1 METTMLQKETFI
13 STSFGRLYAQ
23 YWLPSENTKA
33 LLILVHGLGEHTGRY
48 QHVAEKMVQAGF
60 GLFAFEL
67 PGHGRSPG
75 KRGHIPSYASVYE
88 AIDQSI
94 TVVREM
100 APEKPIFIYGH
111 SLGGNLVLSYFT
123 ECQPNVNGAIVTSP
137 GLGTGVPVPGIK
149 MFAGRVL
156 YHLAPSFQMDNGLD
170 LNYLS
175 HDPSIKEA
183 YKKDP
188 LVHPLISARLGMD
201 MLDHG
206 NSLLQQKGHFP
217 VPLLLMQGSGEQIVD
232 PQKTI
237 QFANN
242 HDRNIELKV
251 WVDQYHELHN
261 ETNKNE
267 VLDFM
272 INWLNQHLNSS
283 GE

>member
-13 STSFGRLYAQ
+13 STSFGRLYAK

-33 LLILVHGLGEHTGRY
+33 FLILVHGLGEHSGRY

-60 GLFAFEL
+60 GFFAFDL
-67 PGHGRSPG
+67 PGHGKSGG

-156 YHLAPSFQMDNGLD
+156 YHLAPSVSMDNGLD

-175 HDPSIKEA
+175 HDPSIQEA

-201 MLDHG
+201 LLDHG
-206 NSLLQQKGHFP
+206 NLLSSQKGRFP
-217 VPLLLMQGSGEQIVD
+217 IPLLLMQGSSDRIVD

-237 QFANN
+237 QYAKN
-242 HDRNIELKV
+242 HDGSVEFKLWENN
-251 WVDQYHELHN
+251 YHELHN
-261 ETNKNE
+261 ETNKDE
-267 VLDFM
+267 VLEFM
-272 INWLNQHLNSS
+272 VNWINRQIKEHQ
-283 GE
+283 